1 MSQDQF
7 NELVALLE
15 KRFDEFKTEVVKE
28 LKTEVVKELKT
39 EVVKE
44 LKAELKPQLDSIL
57 EATKTLQGYVE
68 QLSIPT

>member
-15 KRFDEFKTEVVKE
+15 KKFAEFKTEVVKE
-28 LKTEVVKELKT
+28 LKTEVVR
-39 EVVKE
+39 E
-44 LKAELKPQLDSIL
+44 LKAELKPQLDSIV
-57 EATKTLQGYVE
+57 EATKVLQGYVE

>member
-15 KRFDEFKTEVVKE
+15 KKFA
-28 LKTEVVKELKT
+28 ELKT

-44 LKAELKPQLDSIL
+44 LKAELKPQLDSIVG
-57 EATKTLQGYVE
+57 ATKVLQGYVE